1 MRMLICFQN
10 KQIPV
15 YFKTENNQPVQ
26 KILKLL
32 SSTLDNKI
40 QTGKRALKKCLNS
53 LISIEIE
60 GSEAILHSKSE
71 NDTLALSLY

>member
-1 MRMLICFQN
+1 MRMLISFQN
-10 KQIPV
+10 KLVPV
-15 YFKTENNQPVQ
+15 YFTTENKQSVQ
-26 KILKLL
+26 KIMKLL
-32 SSTLDNKI
+32 SGTLENKI
-40 QTGKRALKKCLNS
+40 QYGKRALKKCLDS